1 MDNDNLEIKYYFD
14 VEEIK
19 QSTYIKP
26 EKKKIWEHI
35 FNVRNLLLL
44 LLLFSIGGN
53 LFQFFLRHEF
63 DNIVKILFIN
73 KDNEF
78 QWAGVTALIAII
90 SLLAT
95 AITTIRKNRADLVS
109 KSRIDWI
116 QKVKAIMAE
125 YLKDVHYYPYL
136 FKLYKEPYA
145 SVDNPKIKI
154 ELDELAKKIEENHYL
169 LLLNLS
175 DNDDNKEL
183 NDCIINCVTWI
194 NSMEKQWEIN
204 KYKFYYKDTV
214 VSNLTR
220 VSRDYFKREWD
231 RAKKGK

>member
-116 QKVKAIMAE
+116 QKVKAIIAE
-125 YLKDVHYYPYL
+125 YLKVVH
-136 FKLYKEPYA
+136 
-145 SVDNPKIKI
+145 
-154 ELDELAKKIEENHYL
+154 
-169 LLLNLS
+169 
-175 DNDDNKEL
+175 
-183 NDCIINCVTWI
+183 
-194 NSMEKQWEIN
+194 
-204 KYKFYYKDTV
+204 
-214 VSNLTR
+214 
-220 VSRDYFKREWD
+220 
-231 RAKKGK
+231 